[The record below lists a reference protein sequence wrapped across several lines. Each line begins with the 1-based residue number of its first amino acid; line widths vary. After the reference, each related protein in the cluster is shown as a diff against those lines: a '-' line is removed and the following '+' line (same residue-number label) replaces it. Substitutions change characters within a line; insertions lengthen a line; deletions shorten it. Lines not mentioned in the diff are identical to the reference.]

1 MEKFERIFLGLI
13 IGAVLPILLGL
24 ISFMVWFFTGQN
36 PDTPLIYLVS
46 GVLAGLILDL
56 IFLKRW
62 IDNRYA
68 MPLWVVISIY
78 VFYNIVLF
86 GMFMGLP
93 VLNVLLGLPAGF
105 YMGNRVVFNSVPV
118 NQYQAIT
125 KHVSLFTGFMMLLIC
140 TASAIIG
147 LREEGIGQTI
157 QSMLGVSFEITKPM
171 VWGIVLLGGTLL
183 VLCKVM
189 LTGITMKRTIK
200 ASIV

>member
-1 MEKFERIFLGLI
+1 MEKLERIFLGLI
-13 IGAVLPILLGL
+13 IGGVLPILLGL
-24 ISFMVWFFTGQN
+24 VSFMVWFYTGQN

-56 IFLKRW
+56 IFLKRL
-62 IDNRYA
+62 INNRYA
-68 MPLWVVISIY
+68 LPLWVVISIY
-78 VFYNIVLF
+78 LFYNIVFF

-105 YMGNRVVFNSVPV
+105 YMGNRVVFNGVPAEK
-118 NQYQAIT
+118 YPLIT
-125 KHVSLFTGFMMLLIC
+125 KRVSLFTGSIMLLIC
-140 TASAIIG
+140 MASAIIG
-147 LREEGIGQTI
+147 LREKDIGETI

-171 VWGIVLLGGTLL
+171 VWAIVLLGGTLL

-200 ASIV
+200 ASTV